1 MTEPRFKPI
10 NDAEMTAEQR
20 RVAEAIVAGP
30 RGEVRGPFLPLLESP
45 ELCDRVQRLG
55 EFVRYHN
62 SLPEPLKEL
71 AILVTARHW
80 TAQFEWHVHHGL
92 ALKAGL
98 APAICDAIAAG
109 RRPERMSAKETAVY
123 EFCTELL
130 ETKQV
135 SDKAFAAVR
144 EHFGER
150 GAIDLVGT
158 LGHYGVISMVLNAAR
173 VAIPDDAKPLAPIK
187 K

>member
-45 ELCDRVQRLG
+45 ELCYRVQRLG

-109 RRPERMSAKETAVY
+109 RRPERMSAE
-123 EFCTELL
+123 
-130 ETKQV
+130 
-135 SDKAFAAVR
+135 
-144 EHFGER
+144 
-150 GAIDLVGT
+150 
-158 LGHYGVISMVLNAAR
+158 
-173 VAIPDDAKPLAPIK
+173 
-187 K
+187 